1 MKPELWFSELQNE
14 DTKFSV
20 RIKNHLFSKESKY
33 QRIDIF
39 ESDFY
44 GKVLALDGCF
54 MITEKDEFMYQEMIT
69 HPAMMSH
76 NDPRDVLIIGGGDG
90 GVARE
95 VLKYPV
101 KNVHVVEIDE
111 DVISVSK
118 VHLPAIASSFGD
130 ERVRIFNQDAFEFVD
145 TAGKYDVIIV
155 DSTDPIGFAA
165 SLFSSVFYM
174 KARKIL
180 REDGIIVTQ
189 SGSPFMNPGYIQK
202 AYRGLS
208 QYFKFVKP
216 YLSFV
221 PSYPSGMWSYVI
233 ASDYEISMHRK
244 FTGQYINE
252 EVYASLFNI
261 PEFVKKIV
269 HEKEE
274 TTLS

>member
-76 NDPRDVLIIGGGDG
+76 KDPRDVLIIGGGDG

-101 KNVHVVEIDE
+101 K
-111 DVISVSK
+111 
-118 VHLPAIASSFGD
+118 
-130 ERVRIFNQDAFEFVD
+130 
-145 TAGKYDVIIV
+145 
-155 DSTDPIGFAA
+155 
-165 SLFSSVFYM
+165 
-174 KARKIL
+174 
-180 REDGIIVTQ
+180 
-189 SGSPFMNPGYIQK
+189 
-202 AYRGLS
+202 
-208 QYFKFVKP
+208 
-216 YLSFV
+216 
-221 PSYPSGMWSYVI
+221 
-233 ASDYEISMHRK
+233 
-244 FTGQYINE
+244 
-252 EVYASLFNI
+252 
-261 PEFVKKIV
+261 
-269 HEKEE
+269 
-274 TTLS
+274 